1 MSENNQASVDDIF
14 DFSDAD
20 VQENSEETKKKGRKL
35 KVMLTVLL
43 VAVLAIGASVAG
55 LLFYVKS
62 QIQSTDFSANDFD
75 HNPATQ
81 GTTGEVENFL
91 ILGSDS
97 RISQGSNEWSYGAQR
112 SDVMM
117 IAQISADKKHISI
130 MSIPRD
136 SAVEIPGHE
145 GLNKINAAFSFGGVP
160 LTVSTVEGATGIRI
174 DHVAYLDFQSFVAL
188 TDAVGG
194 VTMTSVDEGTR
205 DYTGKEA
212 LAFVRTRKTLPNG
225 DFDRVRRQQAWM
237 SAVFHKVFTRD
248 VLTNPSKVKEVYDA
262 LIPNVALD
270 QSVDLTYLLDLA
282 VSMGRSDDVSLHF
295 VTAPIGGSSNNGQY
309 LAHFDEERFTPLC
322 EAFRQGDAWEYIDT
336 HKSDLDTLA
345 GRPIE

>member
-1 MSENNQASVDDIF
+1 MSEIEHASVDEIF
-14 DFSDAD
+14 DFKDAD
-20 VQENSEETKKKGRKL
+20 APEDQTETKKKRRWL
-35 KVMLTVLL
+35 KMSLTTLL
-43 VAVLAIGASVAG
+43 VAVLAIGVAGVG
-55 LLFYVKS
+55 LLFYIKS

-75 HNPATQ
+75 HNPAAQ
-81 GTTGEVENFL
+81 GTIGTVENFL

-117 IAQISADKKHISI
+117 IVQISADRKHISI

-136 SAVEIPGHE
+136 SAVEIPGRE
-145 GLNKINAAFSFGGVP
+145 GLNKNNAAFSWGGVP

-212 LAFVRTRKTLPNG
+212 LTFVRTRKALPNG

-237 SAVFHKVFTRD
+237 SAVFRKVFIRD
-248 VLTNPSKVKEVYDA
+248 VLTNPSKVKKVYDA

-270 QSVDLTYLLDLA
+270 QSVDMSYSLGLTI
-282 VSMGRSDDVSLHF
+282 SMGRADDVSLHF
-295 VTAPIGGSSNNGQY
+295 VTAPIGGSSNDGEY

-322 EAFRQGDAWEYIDT
+322 EAFRQGKAWEYIDT
-336 HKSDLDTLA
+336 HSDLDTLA
-345 GRPIE
+345 SRPVE

>member
-1 MSENNQASVDDIF
+1 MSEVERTSVNEIF
-14 DFSDAD
+14 DFKDAD
-20 VQENSEETKKKGRKL
+20 ALENQEEAKKKSRKL

-43 VAVLAIGASVAG
+43 VAVLAIGASAAG
-55 LLFYVKS
+55 LLFYLKS
-62 QIQSTDFSANDFD
+62 QMQFTDFSANDFS
-75 HNPATQ
+75 HQPVTE
-81 GTTGEVENFL
+81 GTTGKVENFL

-97 RISQGSNEWSYGAQR
+97 RISHGSNEWSYGAQR

-117 IAQISADKKHISI
+117 IAQISADRKHISI

-136 SAVEIPGHE
+136 SAVEIPGHD

-160 LTVSTVEGATGIRI
+160 LTVATVEGATGIRI

-205 DYTGKEA
+205 DYTGDEA

-248 VLTNPSKVKEVYDA
+248 VLTSPSKVKEVYDA
-262 LIPNVALD
+262 LVPNVALD
-270 QSVDLTYLLDLA
+270 QSVDLTYLLELA
-282 VSMGRSDDVSLHF
+282 VSMGRADDVSLHS
-295 VTAPIGGSSNNGQY
+295 VTAPIGGSSNDGQY

-322 EAFRQGDAWEYIDT
+322 ESFRNGDAWEYIDA
-336 HKSDLDTLA
+336 HSSDLDTLNS
-345 GRPIE
+345 RPIE